1 MILRFKL
8 VSSCLLEF
16 KFSLFIHLLSALLV
30 SLPGGTWDMVLEFG
44 EPVQVTASIGGNP
57 VKDTV
62 PETVLRI
69 LNRAK

>member
-1 MILRFKL
+1 MGSLNCALFL
-8 VSSCLLEF
+8 TLLC
-16 KFSLFIHLLSALLV
+16 KV

-62 PETVLRI
+62 PETILRI
-69 LNRAK
+69 LHREEITQKRPSLQCPC